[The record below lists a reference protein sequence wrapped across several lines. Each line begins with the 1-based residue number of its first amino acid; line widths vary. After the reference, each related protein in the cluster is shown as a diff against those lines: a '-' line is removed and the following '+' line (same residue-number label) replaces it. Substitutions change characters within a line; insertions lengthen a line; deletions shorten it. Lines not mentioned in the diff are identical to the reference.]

1 MRSYGST
8 ETISTAALIAFPA
21 SLATETEYV
30 RGRLAQY
37 GQDLLN
43 LGLDGLRIDAAKRM
57 CTLNRVGGV
66 PNTNWGT

>member
-1 MRSYGST
+1 MRSYDSP

-57 CTLNRVGGV
+57 CALNCVEGA
-66 PNTNWGT
+66 PNAN